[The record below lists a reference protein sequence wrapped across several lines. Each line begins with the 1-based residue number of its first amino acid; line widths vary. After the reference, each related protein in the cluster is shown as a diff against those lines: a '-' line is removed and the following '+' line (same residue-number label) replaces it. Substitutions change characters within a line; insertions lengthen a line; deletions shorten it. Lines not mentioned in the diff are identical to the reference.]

1 MKVSELAERLLERH
15 EGLRLFPYL
24 CPSGKLTIGFG
35 RNLTDKGISARVAR
49 FMLTVDVDTAM
60 RHLENDPRTSVTYKA
75 LSAARQAVLVDMSV
89 NLGFVGLLRFK
100 RMWAALGRG
109 DHAEAGIE
117 ILDSAYARQLPARA
131 NRLAAIMVDPEMLLE
146 ALEGDRDV

>member
-1 MKVSELAERLLERH
+1 MSVTELAEALLKRH

-49 FMLTVDVDTAM
+49 FMLTVDVDTAT

-75 LSAARQAVLVDMSV
+75 LSGARQVVLIDMSV
-89 NLGFVGLLRFK
+89 NLGFVGLLGFK
-100 RMWAALGRG
+100 RMWVALESGDFDAA
-109 DHAEAGIE
+109 ANEM
-117 ILDSAYARQLPARA
+117 LDSAYARQLPVRA
-131 NRLAAIMVDPEMLLE
+131 NRLAGIMRNGEMLLE
-146 ALEGDRDV
+146 AVEGDDG

>member
-60 RHLENDPRTSVTYKA
+60 RHLENHPRTCVVYKA
-75 LSAARQAVLVDMSV
+75 LTAARQVVLVDMSV
-89 NLGFVGLLRFK
+89 NLGFVGLLGFK
-100 RMWAALGRG
+100 RMWKALESGDFRVAAM
-109 DHAEAGIE
+109 EM
-117 ILDSAYARQLPARA
+117 LDSAYARQLPARA
-131 NRLAAIMVDPEMLLE
+131 QRLAAIMVDPEMLLE
-146 ALEGDRDV
+146 ALEGDNE